1 MWTEI
6 VFEGATAGR
15 AMEMAYALRADGL
28 VLNKD
33 FIWAWM
39 PKDSIVVGGIEKWIL
54 DQKSDH
60 WISGS
65 GPGNLLSI
73 EMELSM
79 EKKIS
84 ITDLDR
90 HQVNL
95 LEEMWSLNDV
105 SDYEVWFEELS
116 ESDQLQVRTLQQI
129 LMHEFMEGLLEITGL
144 AESREVLKRFRI

>member
-1 MWTEI
+1 
-6 VFEGATAGR
+6 
-15 AMEMAYALRADGL
+15 
-28 VLNKD
+28 
-33 FIWAWM
+33 
-39 PKDSIVVGGIEKWIL
+39 
-54 DQKSDH
+54 
-60 WISGS
+60 
-65 GPGNLLSI
+65 
-73 EMELSM
+73 M

-129 LMHEFMEGLLEITGL
+129 IMHEFMEGLLEITGL

>member
-1 MWTEI
+1 
-6 VFEGATAGR
+6 
-15 AMEMAYALRADGL
+15 
-28 VLNKD
+28 
-33 FIWAWM
+33 
-39 PKDSIVVGGIEKWIL
+39 
-54 DQKSDH
+54 
-60 WISGS
+60 
-65 GPGNLLSI
+65 
-73 EMELSM
+73 M

>member
-54 DQKSDH
+54 DQKRVTIGFRD
-60 WISGS
+60 
-65 GPGNLLSI
+65 PALATFYQL
-73 EMELSM
+73 
-79 EKKIS
+79 K
-84 ITDLDR
+84 
-90 HQVNL
+90 
-95 LEEMWSLNDV
+95 WS
-105 SDYEVWFEELS
+105 
-116 ESDQLQVRTLQQI
+116 
-129 LMHEFMEGLLEITGL
+129 
-144 AESREVLKRFRI
+144 

>member
-1 MWTEI
+1 
-6 VFEGATAGR
+6 
-15 AMEMAYALRADGL
+15 
-28 VLNKD
+28 
-33 FIWAWM
+33 
-39 PKDSIVVGGIEKWIL
+39 
-54 DQKSDH
+54 
-60 WISGS
+60 
-65 GPGNLLSI
+65 
-73 EMELSM
+73 MELIM